1 MVFHNPV
8 KGFLAQAVRFIIL
21 MSNIML
27 WRLFHVKSLPIQ
39 PTGTS
44 KPRFWKHSSTYKLS
58 TSLQGNKWIPAPTQV
73 NLTLSTLS
81 WVFIFSILICIHFCG
96 ANMKNLFIYYEPLL
110 LEIIPFIIMTS
121 MFDSALILGANYS

>member
-1 MVFHNPV
+1 
-8 KGFLAQAVRFIIL
+8 
-21 MSNIML
+21 ML

-81 WVFIFSILICIHFCG
+81 WVSIFSILTCIHFCG
-96 ANMKNLFIYYEPLL
+96 ANMENLFPLTELAPPVGDYYLYYHDL
-110 LEIIPFIIMTS
+110 
-121 MFDSALILGANYS
+121 NV